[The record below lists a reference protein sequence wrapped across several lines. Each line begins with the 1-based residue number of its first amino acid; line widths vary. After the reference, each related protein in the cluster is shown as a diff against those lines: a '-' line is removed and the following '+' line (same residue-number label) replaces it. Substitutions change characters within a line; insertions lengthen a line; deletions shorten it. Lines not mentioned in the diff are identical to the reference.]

1 MNERMTDC
9 ACHDVNV
16 LSPRPS
22 HGVWI
27 ASSIATTTAQTNV
40 VFEVMATQ
48 RVYDVCARDPRSRR
62 LGFYVV
68 WTRSLL
74 PCHPSVEETSS
85 VSDAFCTCETVRSS
99 RSPRSISRRS
109 RSCCVGDAVYPNPSC
124 YDRRAGDWR
133 HP

>member
-16 LSPRPS
+16 SSPRPS

-85 VSDAFCTCETVRSS
+85 VSDAFCTCETVRILSFSS
-99 RSPRSISRRS
+99 LNLSSFPLLLRR
-109 RSCCVGDAVYPNPSC
+109 
-124 YDRRAGDWR
+124 RRR
-133 HP
+133 LSESQLL